1 METLRRAVAGAA
13 IAAVALAAGSR
24 ADTPPPGSPPP
35 VLLARGEL
43 VQPFDAE
50 TLDGSTTRV
59 EFPKGSTTLLLFFLS
74 SCPTCHRMIPEW
86 NRAYTRRPARLQV
99 LGVMMDHEPPG
110 FFAAKPIAFP
120 VVRAPGNGRALR
132 DAFKVERVPLAVRVA
147 GGGKVEDVAMGYVDP
162 IRVGELF
169 RP

>member
-1 METLRRAVAGAA
+1 VRRALAWTLIFAAAGAA
-13 IAAVALAAGSR
+13 SA
-24 ADTPPPGSPPP
+24 ADTPPASSAPP
-35 VLLARGEL
+35 VLLAKGDL

-50 TLDGSTTRV
+50 GLDGSV
-59 EFPKGSTTLLLFFLS
+59 KHVDFPKGTTTLLLFFLS

-86 NRAYTRRPARLQV
+86 NRAYVRRPSSLSV

-110 FFAAKPIAFP
+110 FFAARPIVFP
-120 VVRAPGNGRALR
+120 VVRSPAKALR
-132 DAFKVERVPLAVRVA
+132 EAFKVERVPLAVRV
-147 GGGKVEDVAMGYVDP
+147 GPGGKVQDVAMGYVDP